1 MSIWGQGV
9 AVRGAGKT
17 RSLAGAGVRGS
28 RGAGDGA
35 AWGGCASRRCS
46 GPVKPSRM
54 PAAAGRAASGRRCR
68 RHGLRHMR
76 LGVAGLG
83 ATGRGGT

>member
-1 MSIWGQGV
+1 MPSIWGQGV

-17 RSLAGAGVRGS
+17 CSLAGAGVRGS

-54 PAAAGRAASGRRCR
+54 RAAAGRAEAA
-68 RHGLRHMR
+68 
-76 LGVAGLG
+76 AGAG
-83 ATGRGGT
+83 GTGWAGGWGWPAVTRRGGT